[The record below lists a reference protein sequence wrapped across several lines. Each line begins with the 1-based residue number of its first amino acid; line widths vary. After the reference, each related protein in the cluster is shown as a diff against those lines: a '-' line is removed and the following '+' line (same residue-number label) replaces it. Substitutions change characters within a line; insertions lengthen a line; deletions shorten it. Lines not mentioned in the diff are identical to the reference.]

1 MLAEDFAYVYATQ
14 KQGMW
19 MVRQYKANVWNLNFD
34 GVQFYLRLL
43 LNSNNSDNRVWNPNN
58 LG

>member
-19 MVRQYKANVWNLNFD
+19 MVRQYKALNFD

-43 LNSNNSDNRVWNPNN
+43 IQTIQTTGSEIRIAKDRH
-58 LG
+58 